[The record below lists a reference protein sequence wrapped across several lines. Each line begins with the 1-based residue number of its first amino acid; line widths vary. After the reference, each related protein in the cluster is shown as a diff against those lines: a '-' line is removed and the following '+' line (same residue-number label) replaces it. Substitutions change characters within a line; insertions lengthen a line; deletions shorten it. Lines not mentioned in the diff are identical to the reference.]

1 MNLERHQHLHEKRKL
16 KHLNLTFIISLHLI
30 YKGHF
35 LIFERDDNMVGP
47 VSGKIETD
55 ESYVDAAV
63 RELEEETALKL
74 APVHIHQTTHSFHSV
89 SPKGKDIFGISMFA
103 SLESRCFDLL
113 KINLN
118 SELLDCQLVSA
129 DVAIRKIERYGHP
142 ESLIGIQ
149 HVLNSL
155 LATKVY

>member
-1 MNLERHQHLHEKRKL
+1 MNFERHQQLHEKRKL
-16 KHLNLTFIISLHLI
+16 KHLPLTFIVSLHLI
-30 YKGHF
+30 YRGQF

-63 RELEEETALKL
+63 RELDEETALKL
-74 APVHIHQTTHSFHSV
+74 PPDHIHQTAHSFHSV

-103 SLESRCFDLL
+103 SLECRCFDFL

-118 SELLDCQLVSA
+118 SELLDFQLVSP
-129 DVAIRKIERYGHP
+129 DLAIRKIERYGHP
-142 ESLIGIQ
+142 ESLVGIK
-149 HVLNSL
+149 HVLNSF
-155 LATKVY
+155 LATKR